1 MKSFTIVA
9 LACLLASSQAFA
21 PMATRAVGKK
31 PVAKKAPVKK
41 VVKKAPVKKVIKK
54 AAPKKAA
61 PRAVS
66 SNSGGYPS
74 FTSTTEAWKPFS
86 NISGGGNKGPSQKFE
101 VADFSNPALQ
111 IARDPAFYAAA
122 AATRLT
128 SKQNYVIDDGLTN
141 LERKQRKTIPTFLTG
156 SAKSQADASAIRD
169 DVVAEEFA
177 FGLDADN
184 FQLLFISVFGL
195 LTLVGCLS
203 GALEL

>member
-1 MKSFTIVA
+1 
-9 LACLLASSQAFA
+9 
-21 PMATRAVGKK
+21 MATRAVGKK

-54 AAPKKAA
+54 APPKKVIKKAAPKKKAA